1 VEQREQ
7 GMMSRHAAEVREHLA
22 VHRRVPVSVGMD
34 EVDGDL
40 RVRGPVRGAGVL
52 AAGDLSVRAA
62 AVPWAFIS
70 RW

>member
-1 VEQREQ
+1 
-7 GMMSRHAAEVREHLA
+7 
-22 VHRRVPVSVGMD
+22 MD

-40 RVRGPVRGAGVL
+40 GVRGPVRGAGVL
-52 AAGDLSVRAA
+52 AAGDLSVPAA